1 MKKII
6 KIVARITVILLAIIG
21 LLSLVLFGAIC
32 YKVDVKGEPVNI
44 NIAPSPHV
52 VLDKYV
58 EM

>member
-52 VLDKYV
+52 VLDK
-58 EM
+58 